1 MPGVIIVKRLATNL
15 LVTFLISEVFYLLAF
30 LVFYVILDRE
40 AREGMDM
47 MLYLVEFWNLA
58 LALCSLTVFL
68 NVSDKVR
75 HNKLYS
81 SLTFF
86 LLPLIAITVYSV
98 VMVGSMYPSLLISL
112 PFFVV
117 HTIFY
122 VKFFRSIPLK

>member
-1 MPGVIIVKRLATNL
+1 MPGVIIVKRLAINL

-47 MLYLVEFWNLA
+47 LLYLVECWNLA

-86 LLPLIAITVYSV
+86 LLPLIAITAYSV

-122 VKFFRSIPLK
+122 VKFFRSVPLK